1 MRKVILLFL
10 PVIFVS
16 GVVAESPKQTVN
28 IIGERMEVLG
38 RREITRFLGNVRLVK
53 GKDVVTSDIMEH
65 FKKKNYII
73 GKGNVHLTAYL
84 EESIRLEAFSDQ
96 LTYDVDKK
104 KSILTGNP
112 QLVRIYEENP
122 EERIKMER
130 RGNRTIGEGEKSSC
144 GG

>member
-28 IIGERMEVLG
+28 ITGERMEVLG

-53 GKDVVTSDIMEH
+53 GKDLVTSDIMEH
-65 FKKKNYII
+65 SKKKNYII
-73 GKGNVHLTAYL
+73 GKGNVHLTAYP
-84 EESIRLEAFSDQ
+84 EGSIRLEAFSDQ

-104 KSILTGNP
+104 KSILTGNHSSSEFMR
-112 QLVRIYEENP
+112 RIPKKES
-122 EERIKMER
+122 KWK
-130 RGNRTIGEGEKSSC
+130 EG
-144 GG
+144 